1 MLVSVGGLTGTIVD
15 VRNILQTALKAN
27 ACSVILAHNHP
38 SGNPNPS
45 DADIQITRRVNEA
58 AKIMDIQ
65 VLDHLILLTEGY
77 YSFADEGRM

>member
-38 SGNPNPS
+38 SGNQNPS

>member
-45 DADIQITRRVNEA
+45 EADIQITRRVNEA